1 MLQNLPTMHFPN
13 FLPPVM
19 LVLCFLD
26 CIRLIIY
33 LYLIVYFCRLSLKII
48 MIGTNNNCIV
58 KTSNVY
64 VKICQY
70 TCVLSTR
77 VPNRSALE
85 VVTGL
90 C

>member
-1 MLQNLPTMHFPN
+1 M
-13 FLPPVM
+13 
-19 LVLCFLD
+19 
-26 CIRLIIY
+26 
-33 LYLIVYFCRLSLKII
+33 
-48 MIGTNNNCIV
+48 NNNCNV